1 MYRFSERL
9 AWIAGVLIPAG
20 ETARR
25 WGTWWDFP
33 PAYLDDVLIGVFFIA
48 GAIASRRAEEAGP
61 RWLAASYGFA
71 CGIGFM
77 SLATNIVYI
86 DRPDPTGASGLTAVV
101 VKAVMMALGVAG
113 LGGALRGRPAMSV
126 RQRSGGLATTGR

>member
-1 MYRFSERL
+1 MYSFSERL
-9 AWIAGVLIPAG
+9 AWVAAFLIPAA

-33 PAYLDDVLIGVFFIA
+33 PAYLDDVLIGVFFVV
-48 GAIASRRAEEAGP
+48 GALASRYWQEAGP

-71 CGIGFM
+71 CGIGFL

-86 DRPDPTGASGLTAVV
+86 DRPDPTGASGLTAVA
-101 VKAVMMALGVAG
+101 VKAGMMALGVVG
-113 LGGALRGRPAMSV
+113 LAGALRGRPAIPIRNQS
-126 RQRSGGLATTGR
+126 GLATTGR